1 MEEFQYNEVNSVSD
15 TEVRG
20 ALSKTFLWMNLG
32 VIATAITAVY
42 T

>member
-20 ALSKTFLWMNLG
+20 ALSKTFYG
-32 VIATAITAVY
+32 CF
-42 T
+42 